1 MDDDEKIYY
10 KQYGVK
16 PKLPKKDKRI
26 FSYKKL
32 ILKKRILMGK
42 LKRGEKVDPK
52 EIEECDKNLK
62 ELEDEIYFG

>member
-1 MDDDEKIYY
+1 MDDAEKIYY

-26 FSYKKL
+26 YSYKKL

-42 LKRGEKVDPK
+42 IKRGENVDPK
-52 EIEECDKNLK
+52 EIEDCDKNLK
-62 ELEDEIYFG
+62 ELEEQIYFG